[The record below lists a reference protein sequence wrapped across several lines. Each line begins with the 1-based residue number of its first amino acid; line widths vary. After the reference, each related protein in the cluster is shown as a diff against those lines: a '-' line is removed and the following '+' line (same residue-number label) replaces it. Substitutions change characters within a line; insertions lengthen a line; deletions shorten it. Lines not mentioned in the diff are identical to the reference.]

1 MLNRLLPLAA
11 VLALAACT
19 TVPTA
24 PAATAPVEV
33 GIIAIN
39 DFHGAL
45 EPPKTSVSVTG
56 PDGKGFGV
64 PAGGAAYLATAVEQI
79 RAKYANTLTVAAG
92 DLTGASQ
99 LASAIHLDEPAV
111 GVMNR
116 IGLDYTAVGNH
127 EFDRGTKELNR
138 LQTGGCQKF
147 AMREPCG
154 LEPFAGAKYH
164 YLAANV
170 VGADGKTLF
179 PATALRSFGSG
190 RRMVTVGLI
199 GLTLKGTDQL
209 VSASGIAGYR
219 FLDEAPVI
227 NGAVQ
232 TLKREGADAI
242 VVLFHQGVRTVD
254 PPDPNGCNNP
264 TGELAPIIP
273 QLDPRIDLIVS
284 GHTHWQ
290 YVCEWQSKEA
300 GRKFLVTSAG
310 LYGKLVTDIRLTI
323 DPATHRVLTREAHNV
338 IVQSEPYKGTLN
350 QVAIRPEYP
359 NFAADPAVAA
369 YIAPYIKDALSFSN
383 RPIGKVSGPADLGV
397 NGNASMGG
405 TLGNLIADA
414 QLSATKAQGAQLA
427 LMNVGG
433 IRAALNPAP
442 DGAVTFGMLYRIQPF
457 ENTLVTMTL
466 TGAELKTVLEQGLDD
481 IGTNFWMAPSA
492 GFAYRHD
499 ISRPAGDRITGIT
512 LNGQPIDPAANYRM
526 TTNSFLADGGD
537 TYTTLAKARDK
548 VVGGTDIAALEA
560 WIKAVPVRDIPQELR
575 YTTP

>member
-1 MLNRLLPLAA
+1 
-11 VLALAACT
+11 
-19 TVPTA
+19 
-24 PAATAPVEV
+24 
-33 GIIAIN
+33 
-39 DFHGAL
+39 
-45 EPPKTSVSVTG
+45 
-56 PDGKGFGV
+56 
-64 PAGGAAYLATAVEQI
+64 
-79 RAKYANTLTVAAG
+79 
-92 DLTGASQ
+92 
-99 LASAIHLDEPAV
+99 
-111 GVMNR
+111 MNR

-127 EFDRGTKELNR
+127 EFDRGTKELTR

-147 AMREPCG
+147 AVREPCG
-154 LEPFAGAKYH
+154 LEQFAGAKYQ

-179 PATALRSFGSG
+179 PATALRTFGSG
-190 RRMVTVGLI
+190 RNKVTVGLI

-227 NGAVQ
+227 NAAVES
-232 TLKREGADAI
+232 LKRQGADAI

-254 PPDPNGCNNP
+254 PPDPNGCTNP
-264 TGELAPIIP
+264 TGELMPIIP

-290 YVCEWQSKEA
+290 YVCEWESKDP

-338 IVQSEPYKGTLN
+338 IVQSEPYRGPIN
-350 QVAIRPEYP
+350 EVPIREGYP
-359 NFAADPAVAA
+359 RFAADPAVAS
-369 YIAPYIKDALSFSN
+369 YIAPYIADAQAFSN
-383 RPIGKVSGPADLGV
+383 RPIGRTSGPADLGV

-414 QLSATKAQGAQLA
+414 QLAATKAQGAQVA
-427 LMNVGG
+427 FMNVGG
-433 IRAALNPAP
+433 IRAALNPGP
-442 DGAVTFGMLYRIQPF
+442 DGNVTFGMLYKVQPF

-481 IGTNFWMAPSA
+481 VGTNFWMAPSA
-492 GFAYRHD
+492 GFSYRYD
-499 ISRPAGDRITGIT
+499 MSRPAGDRITGMT
-512 LNGQPIDPAANYRM
+512 LNGQPIAPAANYRV

-537 TYTTLAKARDK
+537 TYTVLAKARDK

-560 WIKAVPVRDIPQELR
+560 WIKAVPVREIPQELR

>member
-1 MLNRLLPLAA
+1 
-11 VLALAACT
+11 
-19 TVPTA
+19 
-24 PAATAPVEV
+24 
-33 GIIAIN
+33 
-39 DFHGAL
+39 
-45 EPPKTSVSVTG
+45 
-56 PDGKGFGV
+56 
-64 PAGGAAYLATAVEQI
+64 
-79 RAKYANTLTVAAG
+79 
-92 DLTGASQ
+92 
-99 LASAIHLDEPAV
+99 
-111 GVMNR
+111 
-116 IGLDYTAVGNH
+116 
-127 EFDRGTKELNR
+127 
-138 LQTGGCQKF
+138 
-147 AMREPCG
+147 MREPCG
-154 LEPFAGAKYH
+154 LEQFAGAKYR

-170 VGADGKTLF
+170 VGPGGKTLF
-179 PATALRSFGSG
+179 PGTALRTFGTG
-190 RRMVTVGLI
+190 RNKVTVGLI

-227 NGAVQ
+227 NAAVES
-232 TLKREGADAI
+232 LKRQGADAI

-290 YVCEWQSKEA
+290 YVCEWDSKEP

-323 DPATHRVLTREAHNV
+323 DPAAHRVLTREAHNV
-338 IVQSEPYKGTLN
+338 IVQSEPYRGPVN
-350 QVAIRPEYP
+350 EVPIRPEYP
-359 NFAADPAVAA
+359 RFAADPAVAS
-369 YIAPYIKDALSFSN
+369 YIAPYIADAQAFAN

-414 QLSATKAQGAQLA
+414 QLAATRAQGAQLA

-433 IRAALNPAP
+433 IRAALNPGA
-442 DGAVTFGMLYRIQPF
+442 DGAVTFGMLYKVQPF

-481 IGTNFWMAPSA
+481 VGTNFWMAPSA
-492 GFAYRHD
+492 GFAYRYD
-499 ISRPAGDRITGIT
+499 MSRAAGDRITGMT
-512 LNGQPIDPAANYRM
+512 LDGRPIDPAANYRI

-560 WIKAVPVRDIPQELR
+560 WIKAVPVREIPQELR